1 MSSQC
6 CPSLVPTIRVDISRD
21 GYSCV
26 PQAPRDLGDPTA
38 STVQMFVYQATV
50 GQTDFSGSDIYG
62 NTPNY
67 SKGYAFM
74 NVNGVLLDP
83 SLYSFSGS
91 VASLVDG
98 CETDQDLVI
107 ILQFVEPDV
116 SALQQR
122 LEDIESRLEA
132 LEEGDG

>member
-1 MSSQC
+1 MSNQC

-21 GYSCV
+21 GLSCV
-26 PQAPRDLGDPTA
+26 PQVPRDLGDPAA
-38 STVQMFVYQATV
+38 STVQMFVYQASV
-50 GQTDFSGSDIYG
+50 GQTDFSGPDIYG
-62 NTPNY
+62 NTPNF
-67 SKGYAFM
+67 SSGYAFM

-98 CETDQDLVI
+98 CETDQDLVLV
-107 ILQFVEPDV
+107 LQFVEPDV

-122 LEDIESRLEA
+122 LEDIEARLQA
-132 LEEGDG
+132 LEEADG

>member
-1 MSSQC
+1 MSTQC

-26 PQAPRDLGDPTA
+26 PQVPRELGSAGA
-38 STVQMFVYQATV
+38 STAQVFVYSATV
-50 GQTDFSGSDIYG
+50 GQTEFSGSDIYG

-67 SKGYAFM
+67 VKGYAFFY
-74 NVNGVLLDP
+74 VNGVLLDP

-98 CETDQDLVI
+98 CETDQDLVL
-107 ILQFVEPDV
+107 ILQFIEPDF
-116 SALQQR
+116 SELQQR
-122 LEDIESRLEA
+122 LDDIESRLDA
-132 LEEGDG
+132 LEAAT